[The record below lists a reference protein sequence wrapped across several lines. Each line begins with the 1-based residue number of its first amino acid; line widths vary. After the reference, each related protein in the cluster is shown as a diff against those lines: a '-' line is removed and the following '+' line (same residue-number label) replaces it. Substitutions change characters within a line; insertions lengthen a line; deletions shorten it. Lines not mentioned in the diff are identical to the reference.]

1 VDLNGDGHLDIV
13 ASNNG
18 SGTISVLL
26 SGPSG
31 TLSTPTDY
39 AVGSHPIA
47 VVAGD
52 FNGDGRPDIAVTVAD
67 SSAVAVLLDD
77 GHGGLLAPQYS
88 AAGSSPFGLVVAD
101 FNRDGVLD
109 LAVANSG
116 ASTVSVLMGTGA
128 GSFAPQAT
136 YSVGSSPLALVA
148 GDLNNDGAADLLV
161 GNFSSNTVSVLLN
174 DNAGHFSPG
183 GNYGTGNGP
192 NGLAL
197 GDVDNDGRLD
207 LVVTDWYDDALS
219 VLKGNGNGSF
229 APARQVYLYYGA
241 WPNGARLIDLDGD
254 GHLDLVVGDYGG
266 DWNPPAYDGV
276 AVLLG
281 DGVGNFGTSTL
292 YKAGYR
298 PQGLG
303 LSVGDVNGD
312 GVLDVVVANV
322 GGGISILAGSGG
334 VIQGP
339 PGPQALTWI
348 ELAPTGTPAPPPQ
361 NGDPK
366 VNYDPTNNR
375 LIAFIAGNPAMNP
388 ALSCQV
394 WILTNANGTGGTP
407 HWIELQP
414 AGTPPNVNLL
424 STAVYDRVAN
434 RLVVYGGGYGYT
446 SPALANI
453 WVLTNANGLGGT
465 PAWSEIQPSTSIA
478 RDHHSAVFDAG
489 LDRLI
494 AFGGELAFF
503 GTASN
508 DTYTLSSANGL
519 GGSPQWTILSPVGT
533 PPAVRSG
540 HSAVYDETA
549 HAMTVFG
556 GWNGL
561 DSGRAY
567 YDDTWILAHA
577 DGTSGTPAWQLLTLS
592 PRPRARY
599 SHSAVYDAVG
609 NRMLV
614 YGGSDLSGNLD
625 DLWILH
631 DANGIGTPW
640 WESVV
645 ASGDLPGPNSLH
657 GAVWDGDRRMIM
669 MGGSN
674 DAGAHSRV
682 WILTLGGAPA
692 PSVPTITWSN
702 PADITYGT
710 PLGGAQLNATASVPG
725 TFVYTPAA
733 GTLLSVGSG
742 QTLSVTFTPADLANY
757 TTATASV
764 VINVIDGIP
773 PAVAVAMPNGA
784 ERVFTGT
791 PYVIM
796 WAASDNVGIT
806 GIDLALSVD
815 GGGSFTP
822 ITECTGL
829 PSTASQCTWMTPGP
843 ATTLGRIRIT
853 ARDAAGNVGSD
864 DSNANF
870 TVVSGTA
877 SVTVTAPNTATTWR
891 IGDSRNITFSHTLG
905 IGQVVAIELSR
916 DGGGTWEAINPAFT
930 TTSATSGTFN
940 WVVTGPITSAALVR
954 VTWAG
959 NRAINDVSNVSFS
972 IIDRITVTSPN
983 TAVIWAVG
991 TSHPITF
998 THNLGV
1004 GESVNIEVSRD
1015 GGSTWN
1021 AAGTFTT
1028 TSATSGSYPWLVTGP
1043 TTADARIR
1051 ISRSADSSVTD
1062 TSDVNFIIASPS
1074 VTVTSPNTGVSWRV
1088 GDTHN
1093 ITFTHNLGV
1102 GESVTIEA
1110 SRDGGATWSAVA
1122 TFTTTAAAS
1131 GSYPWVVSGP
1141 TTTQGRIRISWAT
1154 DTSFNDTSNTNFT
1167 VANSFVTVTSP
1178 DTAVSWRIGETRNIT
1193 FTHNLGVGES
1203 VYIELSRDNGTT
1215 WSPITTFITTTAT
1228 SGSYPWVVSGPVT
1241 TQGLVR
1247 ASWAADTGV
1256 TDASNV
1262 NFTISNSFVTVTA
1275 PNTAVS
1281 WRIGDPHNITFTHN
1295 LGVGQSINI
1304 ELSRDGG
1311 ATWSPITTFT
1321 TTSATSGSYAWA
1333 VFAPATAQG
1342 RVRVTW
1348 ASDGAVTD
1356 IGDVNF
1362 TITQP
1367 IAITVPN
1374 TVVTWGIGS
1383 TRQITWTHNL
1393 GMTETVNIDVS
1404 RDGGTTWT
1412 AIAAGVPN
1420 PTATTGTYAW
1430 IVAGPTSTQSRI
1442 RVSQTSDPTLNDLS
1456 TVNFTIA
1463 NPSLNMTAPNTAVTW
1478 AIGTTQSINWSHNLG
1493 TAAFV
1498 NIDIS
1503 RDGGLTWTSIA
1514 TAVPNSG
1521 ATTSTFSWLVVGP
1534 ASSTSRV
1541 RVGWTNGPANDISNT
1556 NFTIQ

>member
-1 VDLNGDGHLDIV
+1 MKRMSPSSGSLHIRRAFRRFLITFSIVRNRTRVSSGTRIVTAALLAWAFLCVPSLARAQGTQTLLSDNLN
-13 ASNNG
+13 SYSPG
-18 SGTISVLL
+18 SGLAGQGGWYQDPSSTAPLILSTTTPLGSVAVDGLIRTGTGAYDGTSFGTVRRAL
-26 SGPSG
+26 SGP
-31 TLSTPTDY
+31 
-39 AVGSHPIA
+39 
-47 VVAGD
+47 
-52 FNGDGRPDIAVTVAD
+52 
-67 SSAVAVLLDD
+67 LDP
-77 GHGGLLAPQYS
+77 H
-88 AAGSSPFGLVVAD
+88 
-101 FNRDGVLD
+101 
-109 LAVANSG
+109 
-116 ASTVSVLMGTGA
+116 
-128 GSFAPQAT
+128 
-136 YSVGSSPLALVA
+136 
-148 GDLNNDGAADLLV
+148 
-161 GNFSSNTVSVLLN
+161 
-174 DNAGHFSPG
+174 
-183 GNYGTGNGP
+183 
-192 NGLAL
+192 
-197 GDVDNDGRLD
+197 
-207 LVVTDWYDDALS
+207 
-219 VLKGNGNGSF
+219 
-229 APARQVYLYYGA
+229 
-241 WPNGARLIDLDGD
+241 
-254 GHLDLVVGDYGG
+254 
-266 DWNPPAYDGV
+266 
-276 AVLLG
+276 
-281 DGVGNFGTSTL
+281 
-292 YKAGYR
+292 
-298 PQGLG
+298 
-303 LSVGDVNGD
+303 
-312 GVLDVVVANV
+312 
-322 GGGISILAGSGG
+322 GISILSVDAYAFNAHQSHAAGIGLTSVDNAVYIESYAAWYHANAPGWQFSSSLTCCSDFFHGAFDEPVRLEIVIDGGAGKYFHRLTHSGG
-334 VIQGP
+334 VFETPHRDITSSEIAKLTEVVLFEDYRDVYLGV
-339 PGPQALTWI
+339 ALDNITVTTTPVSTNVPLVWTEVTPI
-348 ELAPTGTPAPPPQ
+348 GPAPPPQ
-361 NGDPK
+361 NGDPR
-366 VNYDPTNNR
+366 VSYDATNNR

-407 HWIELQP
+407 QWTELQ
-414 AGTPPNVNLL
+414 ATGTPPNVNIE
-424 STAVYDRVAN
+424 STAVYDRAAN

-478 RDHHSAVFDAG
+478 RDGHSAVFEAG

-494 AFGGELAFF
+494 AFGGDLAFY
-503 GTASN
+503 GTAGN
-508 DTYTLSSANGL
+508 DTYTLSNANGL
-519 GGSPQWTILSPVGT
+519 GGSSQWTPLSPAGSL
-533 PPAVRSG
+533 PAVRSE
-540 HSAVYDETA
+540 HSAVYDEVT

-556 GWNGL
+556 GWNTLNPGL
-561 DSGRAY
+561 R

-592 PRPRARY
+592 PRPNAR
-599 SHSAVYDAVG
+599 SKHSAVYDAVG

-614 YGGSDLSGNLD
+614 YGGSDGSRNLD

-631 DANGIGTPW
+631 DANGIGTPL

-645 ASGDLPGPNSLH
+645 ASGDLPGPNSRH

-674 DAGAHSRV
+674 DSGAHSRV
-682 WILTLGGAPA
+682 WVLTLGGTPA
-692 PSVPTITWSN
+692 PSIPTITWSN
-702 PADITYGT
+702 PANIPSGT

-742 QTLSVTFTPADLANY
+742 QTLSVTFTPTDPTNY

-764 VINVIDGIP
+764 LINVIDAIP
-773 PAVAVAMPNGA
+773 PAVTVGMPNGA

-791 PYVIM
+791 PYVIR
-796 WAASDNVGIT
+796 WAASDDVGIVA
-806 GIDLALSVD
+806 IDVAFSAD
-815 GGGSFTP
+815 GGSSFTP

-829 PSTASQCTWMTPGP
+829 PSTASQCTWMAPGP
-843 ATTLGRIRIT
+843 ATTQGRIRVT

-891 IGDSRNITFSHTLG
+891 IGDSRNITFTHTLG
-905 IGQVVAIELSR
+905 IGQAVAIEISR
-916 DGGGTWEAINPAFT
+916 DGGGNWETINPAFT
-930 TTSATSGTFN
+930 TTNATSGTFN
-940 WVVTGPITSAALVR
+940 WSVTGPVTSAALVR
-954 VTWAG
+954 VTWPG
-959 NRAINDVSNVSFS
+959 NPAVNDVSNVTFS
-972 IIDRITVTSPN
+972 IIERITVTSPD
-983 TAVIWAVG
+983 TAVTWAVG
-991 TSHPITF
+991 TTHPITF

-1004 GESVNIEVSRD
+1004 GDSVNIEVSRD

-1021 AAGTFTT
+1021 MAGTLTT

-1051 ISRSADSSVTD
+1051 ISRTADSSAAD
-1062 TSDVNFIIASPS
+1062 TSNVNFVIASPY
-1074 VTVTSPNTGVSWRV
+1074 VMVTSPNTGVSWRV
-1088 GDTHN
+1088 GDTHD

-1102 GESVTIEA
+1102 GEPVNIEA

-1141 TTTQGRIRISWAT
+1141 TTTQGRIRISWPT
-1154 DTSFNDTSNTNFT
+1154 DTSVNDTSDANFT
-1167 VANSFVTVTSP
+1167 VANSSVTVTSP
-1178 DTAVSWRIGETRNIT
+1178 NTAVNWRIGDTRNIT

-1203 VYIELSRDNGTT
+1203 VNIELSRDNGTT
-1215 WSPITTFITTTAT
+1215 WSPITTFTTTAAT

-1247 ASWAADTGV
+1247 VSWAADTSV

-1295 LGVGQSINI
+1295 LGVGQSMNI

-1321 TTSATSGSYAWA
+1321 TTSATSGSYAWT
-1333 VFAPATAQG
+1333 VSAPATAQG

-1356 IGDVNF
+1356 IGDINF

-1374 TVVTWGIGS
+1374 TAVTWGLGS

-1393 GMTETVNIDVS
+1393 GMAETVNIDVS

-1420 PTATTGTYAW
+1420 ATTTTGTYTW
-1430 IVAGPTSTQSRI
+1430 IASGPTSTQSRI
-1442 RVSQTSDPTLNDLS
+1442 RISQASDPTLNDVS

-1463 NPSLNMTAPNTAVTW
+1463 NPSLSITAPKTAVTW
-1478 AIGTTQSINWSHNLG
+1478 VIGTTQSINWNHNLG
-1493 TAAFV
+1493 TAALV

-1521 ATTSTFSWLVVGP
+1521 ATTGTFSWVVAGP
-1534 ASSTSRV
+1534 ASSTSRI